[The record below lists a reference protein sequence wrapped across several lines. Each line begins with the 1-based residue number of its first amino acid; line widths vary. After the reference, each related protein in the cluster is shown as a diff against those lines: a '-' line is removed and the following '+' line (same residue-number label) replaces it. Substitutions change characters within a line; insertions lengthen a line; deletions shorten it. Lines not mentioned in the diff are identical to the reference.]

1 MQNETKKKNYTD
13 LIAGVIIM
21 AIAVFFY
28 WTTLGTK
35 SFLGTGRGRVAPD
48 TIPKII
54 AVAMLIIGAI
64 ITVQWFIRTKKG
76 MISPKVVEDDSADC
90 EGMTEQ
96 QIEKRHLF
104 QRITMPIT
112 LVLVAAYIF
121 IMSEVGFTISTFIFL
136 TLQIT
141 LLSTDFSAKSWLK
154 SLLIARQHLPD
165 LWLRV
170 QSGCAEDIG
179 NRPGPWQS
187 VSRDFRLNTDFFR
200 HYDKK
205 EIDLCWNYLRRVLLK
220 WQTGSAL
227 A

>member
-76 MISPKVVEDDSADC
+76 TLPSKAVEDDSADC

-96 QIEKRHLF
+96 QINTRHLF
-104 QRITMPIT
+104 QKITMPVT

-121 IMSEVGFTISTFIFL
+121 IMSEIGFAISTFIFL

-154 SLLIARQHLPD
+154 SLLIALVASVSIY
-165 LWLRV
+165 LIF
-170 QSGCAEDIG
+170 GCAFSLAVPKI
-179 NRPGPWQS
+179 S
-187 VSRDFRLNTDFFR
+187 A
-200 HYDKK
+200 
-205 EIDLCWNYLRRVLLK
+205 IDLGLGNLYRSIF
-220 WQTGSAL
+220 G
-227 A
+227 